1 MRDTGLSH
9 PECSRAGRLFDAVML
24 GLPDA
29 VTASGCLWVWI
40 HPLALGIDTVKAV
53 VLMMLMEFIL
63 INATGFFTAIPFM
76 LNLARS
82 TRIAMLV
89 ILSAIYVVLIFA
101 FALPFH
107 TLWPFVAFGWLALGK
122 MAWIMRHRRVSGD
135 EQLWLIGAW
144 AFSVVAYL
152 GAVGAGVL
160 LDLPRMGIA
169 SDVVPS
175 LHLPGGGAW
184 VEAPH
189 KAVATAVFYFTAS
202 AVFKWMCAALRKFQP
217 DRRRNVNPV
226 AARLETVGPTE

>member
-9 PECSRAGRLFDAVML
+9 PACSRAGRLLDAVMI

-29 VTASGCLWVWI
+29 VTAGWCLWVWM

-76 LNLARS
+76 LDLARS

-89 ILSAIYVVLIFA
+89 VLSAIYVLLIFA

-107 TLWPFVAFGWLALGK
+107 AIWPFVAFGWLALGK
-122 MAWIMRHRRVSGD
+122 MAWIMRNRRVSGD

-152 GAVGAGVL
+152 GAVGAGVIVY
-160 LDLPRMGIA
+160 LPRMGITA
-169 SDVVPS
+169 DIVPL

-184 VEAPH
+184 VDAPH
-189 KAVATAVFYFTAS
+189 KAVATAVFYFAAS
-202 AVFKWMCAALRKFQP
+202 AIFKWMCAALRKFQP
-217 DRRRNVNPV
+217 DRRRQLDTTSEP
-226 AARLETVGPTE
+226 LEIFQQIE